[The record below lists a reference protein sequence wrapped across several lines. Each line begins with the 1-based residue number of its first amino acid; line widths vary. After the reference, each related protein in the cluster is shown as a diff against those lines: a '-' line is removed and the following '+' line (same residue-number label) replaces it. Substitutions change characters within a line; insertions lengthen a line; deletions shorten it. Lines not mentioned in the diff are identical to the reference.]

1 VFKSNVESCEVLD
14 FFATAS
20 PLLAVADLD
29 DIDTDTR
36 DLVVRLLTRAGMV
49 MEDASAEAI
58 LSAADAPLES
68 IIQRL
73 ECSAAA
79 INSLVSAAA
88 ALVSPAGAV
97 NALGGTADY
106 D

>member
-1 VFKSNVESCEVLD
+1 MANSHYVDGE
-14 FFATAS
+14 
-20 PLLAVADLD
+20 
-29 DIDTDTR
+29 TR
-36 DLVVRLLTRAGMV
+36 DLVVRLLTRAGTL
-49 MEDASAEAI
+49 MEDTSAEAI
-58 LSAADAPLES
+58 LSGGADAPLEN